1 MRDDELTAALRNALL
16 EPVPDVDE
24 QRVDA
29 LRAAVGAHQR
39 DATMAPPGDRVSPTS
54 LEDRRRRRRRFVP
67 ITAVAATILLVAGG
81 VIALQSNRDGDTADS
96 LEYAGPIIGPTG
108 SGELRVVKTGI
119 GRVVDLDTEA
129 LDILPTG
136 EFYEIWFVAT
146 DDTPDTPNR
155 ISAGTFHPDPDGRS
169 RVTFAAAVDPSK
181 FPTIEITAEPADGD
195 PAPSGPTVMSADV
208 VEK

>member
-1 MRDDELTAALRNALL
+1 MRDDELNAALRNALL

-29 LRAAVGAHQR
+29 LRAAVGDEQR
-39 DATMAPPGDRVSPTS
+39 DATTAQPGDRAAPTR
-54 LEDRRRRRRRFVP
+54 LEDRRRRRLRFVP

-81 VIALQSNRDGDTADS
+81 TIALQSNRDGDTS
-96 LEYAGPIIGPTG
+96 EGLEYAGPIIGPAG

-146 DDTPDTPNR
+146 DDTPDIPNR
-155 ISAGTFHPDPDGRS
+155 ISAGTFHPDPDGLS
-169 RVTFAAAVDPSK
+169 RVTFAAAVDPTK
-181 FPTIEITAEPADGD
+181 FPIVEITAEPADGN
-195 PAPSGPTVMSADV
+195 PAPSGPTVMSAEV
-208 VEK
+208 AEK